1 MPNFIDLQFTMNI
14 DFIQKL
20 AISIMQINIK
30 WA

>member
-1 MPNFIDLQFTMNI
+1 MPNFIDLHFTMNI

-30 WA
+30 